1 MQPARDGMEPVL
13 RALKVSELKFGV
25 IANVTA
31 EVNRDRTRVVSLLL
45 EQITAPVRWEESM
58 GVVARSGVTDAI
70 EFGTGR
76 VLMGMMRRMYRT
88 IRVRPLEDLASLKA
102 LAPPATPA
110 KA

>member
-1 MQPARDGMEPVL
+1 ML
-13 RALKVSELKFGV
+13 RALKVGDFKFGV

-31 EVNRDRTRVVSLLL
+31 EINHDRARVVPLLL
-45 EQITAPVRWEESM
+45 EQITSPVRWEESM

-70 EFGTGR
+70 EFGCGR
-76 VLMGMMRRMYRT
+76 VLMGLMRRMYRT

-102 LAPPATPA
+102 VSEPGHTA